1 MGKFFLKVGESG
13 KKWYI
18 LMENLSPKFFEGRS
32 RHTLDEKG
40 RLAIPTRFRE
50 VLNQKGD
57 SSLVVTNLNNCLVS
71 FARDDWQKIKDKA
84 VNLPLF
90 DNAATTYLR
99 YFVSGAVECTLK
111 QNRILIPPDLR
122 GLAGLKKEVVLVG
135 HLTRFEIWDKVKW
148 EEEFDRVRETFPEAS
163 QSLSNLGI

>member
-1 MGKFFLKVGESG
+1 
-13 KKWYI
+13 
-18 LMENLSPKFFEGRS
+18 MEIVPKGFFEGRS

-40 RLAIPTRFRE
+40 RLAIPARFRE
-50 VLNQKGD
+50 VLDQKGD
-57 SSLVVTNLNNCLVS
+57 SSLVVTNLNNCLVA
-71 FARDDWQKIKDKA
+71 FAREDWQKIKDKA

-99 YFVSGAVECTLK
+99 YFVSGGVECPLK
-111 QNRILIPPDLR
+111 QSRILIPPHLR

-148 EEEFDRVRETFPEAS
+148 EEEFERVKESFPEAS
-163 QSLSNLGI
+163 QSLSDLGI